1 MRRDRLQG
9 MMLPVLSAK
18 WAKRLLE
25 GRAQERE
32 EIRSSLDL
40 GRSQQ
45 AIALT
50 GEGAAG
56 LTWAQ
61 IEEVAGSGHKIFLI
75 EDGEM
80 RVAQVFS
87 EKTGWMRVLA
97 ATETAPTALVSGF
110 PMHRIKDTDPV
121 ADTREKMKALG
132 PVRGSVLDT
141 ATGLGY
147 TAIEAARKSK
157 RVVTIELD
165 PAGVEL
171 MRMNPW
177 SKEVFES
184 DRIEQLMGDSFKVVP
199 ELPSAE
205 FSGVI
210 HDPPTMSLAGEL
222 YSLAFYSE
230 LRRVMKRDGILFHY
244 IGDPTSGLG
253 KRIYPGVMGRL
264 QEAGFKS
271 VKRVP
276 AAYGVTAVAF

>member
-1 MRRDRLQG
+1 MRRDRLG
-9 MMLPVLSAK
+9 PMMLPVLSAK

-25 GRAQERE
+25 GRAQERT

-40 GRSQQ
+40 GRTQE
-45 AIALT
+45 AIPLT
-50 GEGAAG
+50 AEGAAG

-61 IEEVAGSGHKIFLI
+61 IEEAAQSGHKVFLI
-75 EDGEM
+75 EGGEM

-97 ATETAPTALVSGF
+97 ATKTAPTALVSGF

-132 PVRGSVLDT
+132 PVRGAVLDT

-177 SKEVFES
+177 SRAVFES

-199 ELPSAE
+199 QLPSAE

-222 YSLAFYSE
+222 YSLAFYAE

-271 VKRVP
+271 VKRAP
-276 AAYGVTAVAF
+276 AAYGVTAIAQ